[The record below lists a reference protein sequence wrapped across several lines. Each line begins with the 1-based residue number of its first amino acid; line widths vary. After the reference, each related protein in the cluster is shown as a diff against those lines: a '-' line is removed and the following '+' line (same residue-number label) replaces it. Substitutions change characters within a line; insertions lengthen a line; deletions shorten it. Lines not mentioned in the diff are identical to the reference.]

1 MSKREPKIIEL
12 PYMGPPTNKDKE
24 EDKKQYERTMPVS
37 IGSRRT
43 MPVPPH
49 VRDRD
54 YAQGGKVKKY
64 ADGGMTQQP
73 TYPFYGNQPQA
84 GGQNGGTNQTFNMQ
98 PQATAGTTDQQQP
111 MQTFK
116 KGGKV
121 SMNSKV
127 KKMALGGMGSRPAP
141 ARTMPAKPMPPQV
154 GSLPPPLPPHLKGL
168 LGNTISK
175 PYVMQP
181 GDKLGTAKPSPPMSP
196 AMSAMPKAF
205 MKKGGSVKASKM
217 GAVKQSK
224 PSMGSASSRGDGI
237 AQRGKTK
244 GRMV

>member
-12 PYMGPPTNKDKE
+12 PYMGPDTKKDKE

-54 YAQGGKVKKY
+54 YAKGGKVKKY

-98 PQATAGTTDQQQP
+98 PQANAGAPNPQQQP

-121 SMNSKV
+121 SS
-127 KKMALGGMGSRPAP
+127 
-141 ARTMPAKPMPPQV
+141 
-154 GSLPPPLPPHLKGL
+154 
-168 LGNTISK
+168 
-175 PYVMQP
+175 
-181 GDKLGTAKPSPPMSP
+181 
-196 AMSAMPKAF
+196 
-205 MKKGGSVKASKM
+205 ASKR
-217 GAVKQSK
+217 A
-224 PSMGSASSRGDGI
+224 DGI
-237 AQRGKTK
+237 AIRGKT
-244 GRMV
+244 RA

>member
-98 PQATAGTTDQQQP
+98 PQANAAPNPQQQP

-121 SMNSKV
+121 SS
-127 KKMALGGMGSRPAP
+127 
-141 ARTMPAKPMPPQV
+141 
-154 GSLPPPLPPHLKGL
+154 
-168 LGNTISK
+168 
-175 PYVMQP
+175 
-181 GDKLGTAKPSPPMSP
+181 
-196 AMSAMPKAF
+196 
-205 MKKGGSVKASKM
+205 ASKR
-217 GAVKQSK
+217 A
-224 PSMGSASSRGDGI
+224 DGI
-237 AQRGKTK
+237 AIRGKT
-244 GRMV
+244 RA

>member
-98 PQATAGTTDQQQP
+98 PQANAGAPNPQQQP

-121 SMNSKV
+121 SS
-127 KKMALGGMGSRPAP
+127 
-141 ARTMPAKPMPPQV
+141 
-154 GSLPPPLPPHLKGL
+154 
-168 LGNTISK
+168 
-175 PYVMQP
+175 
-181 GDKLGTAKPSPPMSP
+181 
-196 AMSAMPKAF
+196 
-205 MKKGGSVKASKM
+205 ASKR
-217 GAVKQSK
+217 A
-224 PSMGSASSRGDGI
+224 DGCAI
-237 AQRGKTK
+237 RGKTRAQCK
-244 GRMV
+244 

>member
-98 PQATAGTTDQQQP
+98 PQANAGAPNQQQPMQQP

-121 SMNSKV
+121 S
-127 KKMALGGMGSRPAP
+127 
-141 ARTMPAKPMPPQV
+141 
-154 GSLPPPLPPHLKGL
+154 
-168 LGNTISK
+168 
-175 PYVMQP
+175 
-181 GDKLGTAKPSPPMSP
+181 
-196 AMSAMPKAF
+196 
-205 MKKGGSVKASKM
+205 
-217 GAVKQSK
+217 
-224 PSMGSASSRGDGI
+224 SASSRADGCAI
-237 AQRGKTK
+237 RGKT
-244 GRMV
+244 RA